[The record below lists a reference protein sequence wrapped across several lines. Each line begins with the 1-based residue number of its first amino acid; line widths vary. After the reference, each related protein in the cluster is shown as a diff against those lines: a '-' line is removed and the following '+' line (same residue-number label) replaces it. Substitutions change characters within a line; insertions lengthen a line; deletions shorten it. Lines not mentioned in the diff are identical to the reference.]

1 MTNVHPRSHNR
12 LFLQVSRPYSLVGE
26 YRMLTSMNRP
36 ITQAARP
43 SVDSPAA
50 PPLSDGTVADTDLLS
65 YLRQLERLA
74 FRDHLTELPNRC
86 AIDFAISQQVSA
98 FHRYGVPFS
107 VLLAD
112 LDDFKWVNDRHGH
125 PAGDRVLQFVAESL
139 RKCIREADFP
149 GRWGGEEFMVI
160 APFTD
165 AWGLPALA
173 ERIRTQIAET
183 HARFNHSVVR
193 ITASIGAT
201 ACRQNDDAHSLIERV
216 DVLLYKSKS
225 CGKNRITCE

>member
-1 MTNVHPRSHNR
+1 
-12 LFLQVSRPYSLVGE
+12 
-26 YRMLTSMNRP
+26 MLTRMNRTT
-36 ITQAARP
+36 IQSTRP
-43 SVDSPAA
+43 SAESPVAL
-50 PPLSDGTVADTDLLS
+50 PLYGGTVAETDLLS

-74 FRDHLTELPNRC
+74 FRDHLTQLPNRC
-86 AIDFAISQQVSA
+86 AIDFAISQQFST

-112 LDDFKWVNDRHGH
+112 LDDFKCVNDRHGH

-165 AWGLPALA
+165 ELGLPTLA

-183 HARFNHSVVR
+183 QVRFNHSVVR
-193 ITASIGAT
+193 ITTSIGAT

-216 DVLLYKSKS
+216 DVLLYKCKS
-225 CGKNRITCE
+225 CGKNRIACE